1 MSRRELL
8 AIFIVLVVLVGL
20 PATALGYQYWL
31 RPEMSST
38 RVIDIEMTIP
48 EDRSF
53 QPDFIE
59 ITAGEPVTL
68 RFSSLDVTHGIALG
82 PGLDIDLGHIDPG
95 KVTEVTVTFDEPG
108 VYTYYCN
115 TWCSPNHW
123 RMRGTI
129 QVVDPDNP
137 AVLHAPATDPAIE
150 ALIASGI
157 DIDMA
162 HSTDHNFPLVQ
173 TPSITRGEALIAALT
188 MPVEITQQDWQ
199 RTHTP
204 ADALDLLQAENP
216 TVAKVDLVD
225 AVAYLWQT
233 PTDPAAETLY
243 NKNCA
248 ACHGQYGAGDGLA
261 ADYTVEDPIVFADP
275 GYMFNVRSDVLYA
288 KIRRGGMGTDMPNF
302 GTLLT
307 QEETW
312 ALVNYL
318 WTFPFEENTE

>member
-8 AIFIVLVVLVGL
+8 AITAVLVVVVGL
-20 PATALGYQYWL
+20 PVTALGYQYWL
-31 RPEMSST
+31 RPELASAQ
-38 RVIDIEMTIP
+38 VIDIDMTIP

-59 ITAGEPVTL
+59 VTAGEPVTL
-68 RFSSLDVTHGIALG
+68 RFSSSDVTHGIAIG
-82 PGLDIDLGHIDPG
+82 PSLDIDLGHVDPG
-95 KVTEVTVTFDEPG
+95 KVAEVTVTFDEPG

-129 QVVDPDNP
+129 QVIDPNNP
-137 AVLHAPATDPAIE
+137 AALPAPVTDPAIE
-150 ALIASGI
+150 ALIAAGI
-157 DIDMA
+157 DIDLA
-162 HSTDHNFPLVQ
+162 HNPDNIFPLAQ
-173 TPSITRGEALIAALT
+173 IPSITRGEALIDTL
-188 MPVEITQQDWQ
+188 EIPAEIVVLAWQ

-204 ADALDLLQAENP
+204 AEALDLLQTANP
-216 TVAKVDLVD
+216 AVAQTDLVD
-225 AVAYLWQT
+225 AIAYLWQT
-233 PTDPAAETLY
+233 PTDSAVETLY

-248 ACHGQYGAGDGLA
+248 ACHGQYGAGDGPA
-261 ADYTVEDPIVFADP
+261 AAYTVEDPIVFADP
-275 GYMFNVRSDVLYA
+275 GYMFNARSDVLYA

-312 ALVNYL
+312 ALVDYL
-318 WTFPFEENTE
+318 WTFPFEE